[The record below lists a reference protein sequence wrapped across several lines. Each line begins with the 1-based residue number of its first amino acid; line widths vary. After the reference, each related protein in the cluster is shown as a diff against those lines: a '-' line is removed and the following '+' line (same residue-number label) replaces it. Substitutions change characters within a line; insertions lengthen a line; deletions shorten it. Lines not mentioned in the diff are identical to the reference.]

1 EERLCAALNAELV
14 ATDRLAVALE
24 RERAAAEH
32 LRTLDELKSGFLQ
45 AVSHDLRTP
54 LASVLGISL
63 SLRRGSRRLGAAD
76 TDDLLGRLIANARK
90 LDRILTGLLDL
101 DRLDRGIV

>member
-1 EERLCAALNAELV
+1 
-14 ATDRLAVALE
+14 
-24 RERAAAEH
+24 
-32 LRTLDELKSGFLQ
+32 LDELKSGFLQ

-63 SLRRGSRRLGAAD
+63 TLRRGPGRLGPADTHGLPGPRRAD
-76 TDDLLGRLIANARK
+76 TDGLLGRLIANARK

-101 DRLDRGIV
+101 DRLDRGIVELRRERIDLDRVGGGGVVEGRGV